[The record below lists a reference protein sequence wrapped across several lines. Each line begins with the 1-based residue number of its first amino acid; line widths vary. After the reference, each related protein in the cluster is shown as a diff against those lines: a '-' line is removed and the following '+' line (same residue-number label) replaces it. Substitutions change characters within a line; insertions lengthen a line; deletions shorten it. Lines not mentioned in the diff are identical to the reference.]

1 MVTETTQIEKR
12 TNENDYES
20 DTNSSIRRTRSPSAS
35 GNAASR
41 TGCERSSHQG
51 SRRLGQSGRLENAGR
66 LHEGFSSALFAGHA
80 WVGCFRNGGR
90 SWPRYGSIQ
99 TGRRSV
105 REPGAG
111 RRRVRGI
118 RRGQGN
124 DHCRETQHV
133 GSRARG
139 GRPGGGPDGMAGA
152 V

>member
-20 DTNSSIRRTRSPSAS
+20 DTNSSIRRTRGFGAS
-35 GNAASR
+35 GNAASH
-41 TGCERSSHQG
+41 TGRERSSYQS
-51 SRRLGQSGRLENAGR
+51 SRRFGQSVRLESAGR
-66 LHEGFSSALFAGHA
+66 LHEGFSSAPFAGDA
-80 WVGCFRNGGR
+80 WGGRFRNGGGGWSGR
-90 SWPRYGSIQ
+90 GAIQ

-124 DHCRETQHV
+124 DRCRETQHV

-139 GRPGGGPDGMAGA
+139 GRA
-152 V
+152 